1 MKIATGDHDGN
12 IAVWSIEKYLKNNH
26 EEGLRIQN
34 RTSVTQNHDIDH
46 SNGDQLHAVNEEP

>member
-12 IAVWSIEKYLKNNH
+12 IAVWPIEKYLRNNH
-26 EEGLRIQN
+26 EEGLIQN
-34 RTSVTQNHDIDH
+34 SFNVTQNHDIDH